1 MKSRCFFLALLGCL
15 AIGHAEEEELPPLPR
30 WSEEDAAR
38 LLQGEEL
45 ITDALFQLSPEDEL
59 AAPAL
64 GVLELPDLGPDNLE
78 LIDPTQ
84 IAEEDLTKF
93 FGQKPKSYLSDPQNL
108 LTRQEYRD
116 RLSFLKY
123 HASDS
128 KVGFYVYVFDEK
140 QIIPPIVRA
149 EELFSR
155 YFADDGPTV
164 LLFYFMGNPKR
175 SEIHLSADLVRSV
188 GKSERNRALQSSIN
202 QAVVKSQSVDQL
214 DGFCVQMSIRIYWME
229 KALEA
234 GLIAPIEEDKPTK
247 VVNQNAE
254 KIAALHL
261 WWMSWRIPLG
271 VGFVVVLVG
280 SVFTWWRRR
289 RMTYVFPEFDV
300 APRLGGQHGA
310 GIGAVISYSSAR
322 IPAAMQ
328 REQVP
333 DYSRR

>member
-1 MKSRCFFLALLGCL
+1 MKTRGLVFALLACM

-45 ITDALFQLSPEDEL
+45 ITDALFQLSPEEEL

-64 GVLELPDLGPDNLE
+64 GVLELPDLGPDNLD

-84 IAEEDLTKF
+84 IAEEDVAKF
-93 FGQKPKSYLSDPQNL
+93 FGQKPKSFLSDPQNL

-140 QIIPPIVRA
+140 QIIPPAVRA

-164 LLFYFMGNPKR
+164 LLFYYMGDPKR
-175 SEIHLSADLVRSV
+175 SEIHLSADLMRSV
-188 GKSERNRALQSSIN
+188 GRSERNRALQSSIN
-202 QAVVKSQSVDQL
+202 QAIIKSQSVDQL

-234 GLIAPIEEDKPTK
+234 GLIAPIEEDEPIKA
-247 VVNQNAE
+247 VNQHAA
-254 KIAALHL
+254 KIAALQG

-271 VGFVVVLVG
+271 VALAVVLVG

-289 RMTYVFPEFDV
+289 RMTYAFPEFDV
-300 APRLGGQHGA
+300 APRLGGEHGA
-310 GIGAVISYSSAR
+310 GIGAVISFSSAR

-328 REQVP
+328 REQLP